1 MKKVALLCLL
11 SALLPAYA
19 LAETA
24 STQSPHVD
32 IGTNQPNGLGLKYAQ
47 NLQGAWKMFYGP
59 MNSENKTLRLWQN
72 RPNGTMLFECRN
84 NGEVNAIA
92 RIAGLRK
99 DVGATIPMTF
109 RAGAIDV
116 ATPMMVMQNGH
127 SRASIIQN
135 NDPNIVLNMLHAIS
149 QIRVPSQSLVSI
161 SGNDYTMTMATD
173 NYEVITTAYAV
184 CRGWNIRDNE
194 KQGLPVAKGIHAPIT
209 NIK

>member
-1 MKKVALLCLL
+1 MRKVALLYLL
-11 SALLPAYA
+11 SALLPAHA
-19 LAETA
+19 FAETVPPQ
-24 STQSPHVD
+24 STHVD
-32 IGTNQPNGLGLKYAQ
+32 IGNNQPNGLGLKYAQ

-59 MNSENKTLRLWQN
+59 MNSDNKTLRLWQN
-72 RPNGTMLFECRN
+72 RPNGTMLFECRS

-99 DVGATIPMTF
+99 DVGTTIPMTF

-116 ATPMMVMQNGH
+116 STPMMVMQNGH

-135 NDPNIVLNMLHAIS
+135 NDPTIVLNMLHAIS

-161 SGNDYTMTMATD
+161 SGDDYTMTMATD

-184 CRGWNIRDNE
+184 CHGWNVRDNE
-194 KQGLPVAKGIHAPIT
+194 KQGLPVAKGIHAPTT
-209 NIK
+209 NIN